1 MPSEYVNKHQHFL
14 LLIIQT
20 PYLAEHLVSWLLLLV
35 SLPLCFLVLYH
46 VRDTNYDVEGVTHAE
61 DVDSDKVH
69 GAAMPKGHHTHDHPD
84 QGVSAVEEK
93 KDADVTNVALSR

>member
-1 MPSEYVNKHQHFL
+1 M
-14 LLIIQT
+14 
-20 PYLAEHLVSWLLLLV
+20 

-61 DVDSDKVH
+61 DVDSNKVH
-69 GAAMPKGHHTHDHPD
+69 GAAMPKGHHTHDHPV
-84 QGVSAVEEK
+84 QGGLAGEDK